1 MAFYRNL
8 RMTSKIV
15 LPVGIMLILAL
26 GGLTWAIQSK
36 SSEII
41 QNIAERELAALAG
54 QYGNEAKSFFEN
66 SLNETQAIADALS
79 STMEKGDVPTRSML
93 IDMLRG
99 VYNGDDSFLSIGTA
113 WEPNAYD
120 GQDYAFANTP
130 GSDANGRFIAY
141 IPPNGEITLLEQLEE
156 SSYYSEPKKL
166 NRTYL
171 TLPYL
176 YNVNGKD
183 TLLTTASA
191 VVKKNNQFQGVV
203 LIDISLDTVAQM
215 VNSIKVYDSGW
226 AAVLTQNGTVVG
238 HKNSNLVQGNIFDSG
253 DVSDKAGLKAAME
266 KGVPFIE
273 EAHSSDGELCF
284 FYYSPIPLTLTGQT
298 WYLVVCAPL
307 NEVLADVAVIRSIT
321 IGISAGV
328 LLLAMFVIFIV
339 VRVSVKPLGYLAD
352 TAKEISKGNL
362 DVQINDASFG
372 GEIKELSTSLKEMIT
387 SLVENID
394 KAEAMSADAKEQAE
408 KAQIAMR
415 EAEAAQKAAE
425 GAKREGM
432 LAAAAQLE
440 DVVAIVS
447 SASEQLSAQISHSE
461 KGAAAQAASVA
472 ETATA
477 MEEMNSTVLEV
488 AQSASV
494 ASAVTNDTR
503 EKADQGSKVV
513 QRAVESIQD
522 VQEVAYAMKA
532 DMETLA
538 EQAEAISDIMSVIS
552 DIADQTNLLALN
564 AAIEAARAGE
574 YGRGFAVVADEVRKL
589 AEKTM
594 TSTHDVGNAISSI
607 QKSVQQSMSQTDKAA
622 ELVAIATGHSNESGK
637 ALLEIVTMV
646 ENAADQVHSI
656 ATASEEQSATSEEIN
671 RSISEVNHIA
681 EETVVTM
688 LEASKAVNELAEQT
702 HALSALIEEMKNA

>member
-1 MAFYRNL
+1 MIFYRKL
-8 RMTSKIV
+8 KMTSKIV
-15 LPVGIMLILAL
+15 LPVGLMLILAL

-41 QNIAERELAALAG
+41 QKIAERELEALAG

-66 SLNETQAIADALS
+66 ALNETQSLADALS
-79 STMEKGDVPTRSML
+79 STMAKGEVPSRPML
-93 IDMLRG
+93 INMLNG
-99 VYNGDDSFLSIGTA
+99 VSQGDDSFLSAGSA

-120 GQDYAFANTP
+120 GRDFEFANTP
-130 GSDANGRFIAY
+130 GSDADGRFIPY
-141 IPPNGEITLLEQLEE
+141 VPPSGQVTLLENVEQ
-156 SSYYSEPKKL
+156 STYYSEPKKR
-166 NRTYL
+166 NRTYI

-176 YNVNGKD
+176 YTVNGKD
-183 TLLTTASA
+183 MLLTTASA
-191 VVKKNNQFQGVV
+191 VVKKNNQFQGIV
-203 LIDISLDTVAQM
+203 LVDISLDTVAKM
-215 VNSIKVYDSGW
+215 VQDIKLYETGW

-238 HKNSNLVQGNIFDSG
+238 HKDLNLVQKNIFDTEEVG
-253 DVSDKAGLKAAME
+253 NKTALKAAME
-266 KGVPFIE
+266 KGNSFVETHF
-273 EAHSSDGELCF
+273 DGEDLS
-284 FYYSPIPLTLTGQT
+284 FYYYYPIHFELTGQT
-298 WYLVVCAPL
+298 WYFVVSVPL
-307 NEVLADVAVIRSIT
+307 DEVLADVAVIRSIT

-328 LLLAMFVIFIV
+328 LILALLLIFVV
-339 VRVSVKPLGYLAD
+339 VRINVKPLGYLAD
-352 TAKEISKGNL
+352 TAQEISKGNL
-362 DVQINDASFG
+362 NVDINDASFG
-372 GEIKELSTSLKEMIT
+372 GEIKELSTSLKEMIA
-387 SLVENID
+387 SLVENIA
-394 KAEAMSADAKEQAE
+394 KAEAMSEDAKAQAE

-440 DVVAIVS
+440 DVVSVVS
-447 SASEQLSAQISHSE
+447 SASEQLSAQIAQSE
-461 KGAAAQAASVA
+461 KGAAAQAGSVA

-488 AQSASV
+488 ARSAST
-494 ASAVTNDTR
+494 ASEVTNETR
-503 EKADQGSKVV
+503 EKAEQGSQIV
-513 QRAVESIQD
+513 QRAVQSIQD
-522 VQEVAYAMKA
+522 VQDVAHAMKA

-607 QKSVQQSMSQTDKAA
+607 QKSVQQSMAQTDRAA
-622 ELVAIATGHSNESGK
+622 ELVAIATGHSNESGN
-637 ALLEIVTMV
+637 ALTEIVTMV
-646 ENAADQVHSI
+646 ENAADQVRSI

-671 RSISEVNHIA
+671 RSISEVNQIA
-681 EETVVTM
+681 EETVITM
-688 LEASKAVNELAEQT
+688 QEATKAVNELAEQA
-702 HALSALIEEMKNA
+702 HALSNLIEEMKNA

>member
-8 RMTSKIV
+8 KMTSKIV

-36 SSEII
+36 TSEAI
-41 QNIAERELAALAG
+41 QRVAERELAALAG
-54 QYGNEAKSFFEN
+54 QYGNDSKAFFEN
-66 SLNETQAIADALS
+66 ALNKTQALADALT
-79 STMEKGDVPTRSML
+79 STIEKGSPPSRSML
-93 IDMLRG
+93 LNMLNG
-99 VYNGDDSFLSIGTA
+99 ISQGDDSFLSAGAA
-113 WEPNAYD
+113 WDVNTYD
-120 GQDYAFANTP
+120 RRDFVFANTP
-130 GSDANGRFIAY
+130 GSDANGRFIPY
-141 IPPNGEITLLEQLEE
+141 VLPSGEVTLLDKVDQ
-156 SSYYSEPKKL
+156 SSFYSDPKKR

-171 TLPYL
+171 TLPYF
-176 YNVNGKD
+176 YNVDGKEI
-183 TLLTTASA
+183 LMTTACA
-191 VVKKNNQFQGVV
+191 VVKKNNQFQGII
-203 LIDISLDTVAQM
+203 LINISLETVAKM
-215 VNSIKVYDSGW
+215 VNNIKVYDTGW

-238 HKNSNLVQGNIFDSG
+238 HKNPSLIQKNLFDTEEVG
-253 DVSDKAGLKAAME
+253 DKTALKNAME
-266 KGVPFIE
+266 KGDSFVETHF
-273 EAHSSDGELCF
+273 DGTELS
-284 FYYSPIPLTLTGQT
+284 FYYYYPIHFNLTGQT
-298 WYLVVCAPL
+298 WYFVVSAPL
-307 NEVLADVAVIRSIT
+307 DEVLSEVADIRSIT
-321 IGISAGV
+321 MGISAGV
-328 LLLAMFVIFIV
+328 LLLALLLIFVV
-339 VRVSVKPLGYLAD
+339 VRINVKPLGYLAD

-362 DVQINDASFG
+362 DVTINDASFG
-372 GEIKELSTSLKEMIT
+372 GEIKELSTSFKEMIT

-394 KAEAMSADAKEQAE
+394 KAEAMSEDAKAQAE
-408 KAQIAMR
+408 KAQVAMR

-440 DVVAIVS
+440 DVVSVVS
-447 SASEQLSAQISHSE
+447 SASEQLSAQIAQSE
-461 KGAAAQAASVA
+461 KGAAAQAASVG

-488 AQSASV
+488 ARSAST
-494 ASAVTNDTR
+494 ASEVTNETR
-503 EKADQGSKVV
+503 EKAEQGSQIV
-513 QRAVESIQD
+513 QRAVQSIQD
-522 VQEVAYAMKA
+522 VQEVAHAMKE

-637 ALLEIVTMV
+637 ALTEIVSMV
-646 ENAADQVHSI
+646 ESAADQVRSI

-688 LEASKAVNELAEQT
+688 QEATKAVNELAEQT
-702 HALSALIEEMKNA
+702 YALSELIEEMKNS